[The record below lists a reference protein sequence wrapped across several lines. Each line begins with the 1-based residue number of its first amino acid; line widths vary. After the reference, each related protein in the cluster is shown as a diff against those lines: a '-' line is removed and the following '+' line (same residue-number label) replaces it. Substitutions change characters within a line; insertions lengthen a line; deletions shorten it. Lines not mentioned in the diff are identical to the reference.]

1 MGFVVVGTSRETA
14 AFAATALSKW
24 WEKEGLWAYV
34 GSKHWLLVA
43 DCGGANSVRSWLW
56 KWALQQVADEWGIA
70 ITVAHYPPGASKWN
84 PIEHRLFSAISGNWQ
99 GEPLRDYE
107 TVLKFIDTTKSERGL
122 CCRAL
127 LDPSDYPKGEKLTE
141 AQKKLIRIK
150 RSKVLPQWN
159 YTIMPSRKR
168 PSCF

>member
-1 MGFVVVGTSRETA
+1 M
-14 AFAATALSKW
+14 
-24 WEKEGLWAYV
+24 